1 MSNLQFNLI
10 PAEYSEQRVLTTEQ
24 LAQVYERSVT
34 QIKQNFSNN
43 ISRFEEGKHFFK
55 LEDEEL
61 KKLRV
66 ENFDLQI
73 SSMTRSLYLWTK
85 RGALKLILP
94 PAEQEI
100 SMLTPT
106 LIGKEIRK
114 SARQVNKLFIEKDL
128 KVEEGKEYRLT
139 DICTVLLENSIH

>member
-1 MSNLQFNLI
+1 
-10 PAEYSEQRVLTTEQ
+10 
-24 LAQVYERSVT
+24 
-34 QIKQNFSNN
+34 
-43 ISRFEEGKHFFK
+43 
-55 LEDEEL
+55 
-61 KKLRV
+61 
-66 ENFDLQI
+66 
-73 SSMTRSLYLWTK
+73 MTRSLYLWTK